1 MPKTPKLKSRYP
13 YYLANQPVQANT
25 DLPVLDKY
33 SGEIA
38 THVAMADAKA
48 IEQAIA
54 AAAKAAAPMAAM
66 KPYQRRAVLEH
77 CVVRM
82 RERKDDL
89 AYALCVEAGK
99 PIRDSQGEA
108 ERLIDT
114 FRIAADE
121 STRTDGEI
129 LNLEISERTKGYRGF
144 VKRVPLGPCSFIT
157 PFNFPLNLV
166 AHKVAPA
173 IAAGCPFVLKPSE
186 RTPIGALI
194 IGEVLA
200 ETGLPEGAFSIL
212 PCRVEDA
219 DPFIED
225 ERLKLLSFTGSQI
238 GWELKARAG
247 KKRVVLELGGNAACI
262 VDADQKPRL
271 DFVISRLISGSF
283 YQSGQ
288 SCIGVQRILVHASLY
303 DDVKKRFVAATK
315 KLKTGDPK
323 NPETFLGPM
332 IDKAA
337 AKRLEGWIAEAKKMG
352 AKILCGGRR
361 TGNMLEASVLEG
373 VPHAAKISCMEAF
386 GPVALL
392 EAFDDFD
399 AALAA
404 VNESDYGLQAG
415 VFTDNLTHAMR
426 AWDALVEGGVVV
438 GDIPSFRVDN
448 MPYGGVKLSGFGREG
463 IRYAIEDMTE
473 RRLLVI
479 RDA

>member
-473 RRLLVI
+473 IRLMVM
-479 RDA
+479 RDP

>member
-1 MPKTPKLKSRYP
+1 MPKAAKLAARYP
-13 YYLANQPVQANT
+13 YYLANKPVQANT
-25 DLPVLDKY
+25 DLPVHDKY
-33 SGEIA
+33 SGKVA
-38 THVAMADAKA
+38 TRVAVADASA
-48 IEQAIA
+48 IDAAIG

-66 KPYQRRAVLEH
+66 KPWQRRAVLEH
-77 CVVRM
+77 CVESM
-82 RERKDDL
+82 RKRRDDL
-89 AYALCVEAGK
+89 AHALCVEAGK
-99 PIRDSQGEA
+99 PIKDSQGEV

-121 STRTDGEI
+121 ATRIDGEI
-129 LNLEISERTKGYRGF
+129 VNLEISERTNGYRGF

-200 ETGLPEGAFSIL
+200 ETDLPKGAFSIL
-212 PCRVEDA
+212 PCRIEDA
-219 DPFIED
+219 DPFVED
-225 ERLKLLSFTGSQI
+225 DRLKLLSFTGGQI
-238 GWELKARAG
+238 GWQLKARAG
-247 KKRVVLELGGNAACI
+247 RKKVVLELGGNAACI

-271 DFVISRLISGSF
+271 DFVVGRLISGSF

-303 DDVKKRFVAATK
+303 DEVKKRFVAATK
-315 KLKTGDPK
+315 KLKAGDPK
-323 NPETFLGPM
+323 DPETFLGPM
-332 IDKAA
+332 IDEAA
-337 AKRLEGWIAEAKKMG
+337 AERLQGWISEAKKAG
-352 AKILCGGRR
+352 AKVLCGGKRH
-361 TGNMLEASVLEG
+361 GNMLDATVLEG
-373 VPHAAKISCMEAF
+373 VPHTAKLNRLEAF

-392 EAFDDFD
+392 EPFDDFE

-404 VNESDYGLQAG
+404 VNDSDYGLQAG
-415 VFTDNLTHAMR
+415 LFTDNLGHAMQ
-426 AWDALVEGGVVV
+426 AWDTLAEGGVVV

-479 RDA
+479 RDS

>member
-1 MPKTPKLKSRYP
+1 MPKAAKLAPRYP
-13 YYLANQPVQANT
+13 YYLANKPVQANT
-25 DLPVLDKY
+25 DLPVHDKY
-33 SGEIA
+33 SGKIA
-38 THVAMADAKA
+38 TRVAMADARA
-48 IEQAIA
+48 IDAAIG

-66 KPYQRRAVLEH
+66 KPWQRRAVLEH
-77 CVVRM
+77 CVESM
-82 RERKDDL
+82 RKRRDDL

-99 PIRDSQGEA
+99 PIKDSLGEV

-121 STRTDGEI
+121 ATRIDGEI
-129 LNLEISERTKGYRGF
+129 VNLEISERTNGYRGF

-200 ETGLPEGAFSIL
+200 ETDLPKGAFSIL
-212 PCRVEDA
+212 PCRIEDA
-219 DPFIED
+219 DPFVED
-225 ERLKLLSFTGSQI
+225 ERLKLLSFTGGQI
-238 GWELKARAG
+238 GWKLKARAG
-247 KKRVVLELGGNAACI
+247 RKKVVLELGGNAACI

-271 DFVISRLISGSF
+271 DFVVGRLISGSF

-303 DDVKKRFVAATK
+303 DEVKKRFVAATK
-315 KLKTGDPK
+315 KIKAGDPK
-323 NPETFLGPM
+323 DPATFLGPM
-332 IDKAA
+332 IDDAA
-337 AKRLEGWIAEAKKMG
+337 ASRLEGWISEAKKAD
-352 AKILCGGRR
+352 AKVLCGGKRH
-361 TGNMLEASVLEG
+361 GNMLDATVLEG
-373 VPHAAKISCMEAF
+373 VPHTAKLNRLEAF

-392 EAFDDFD
+392 EPFDDFE

-404 VNESDYGLQAG
+404 VNDSDYGLQAG
-415 VFTDNLTHAMR
+415 LFTDNLGHAMQ
-426 AWDALVEGGVVV
+426 AWDILAEGGVVV
-438 GDIPSFRVDN
+438 GDVPSFRVDN

-479 RDA
+479 RD